1 MAGSPATPTP
11 ERRRLLDWL
20 DVVAKLVGAFAVLG
34 VAVFANSLQSR
45 LTGISIQ
52 SQREQADT
60 QLRANMFNSLIG
72 PIVGPQKDGTP
83 VSAAREELL
92 AELLALNFHESFE
105 LKPLMEDA
113 SRRLLEEARGKAPR
127 PAGSPDVREALWSI
141 SRRTSE
147 RQKAA
152 IAREW
157 EASRAGSGRDAS
169 QSGFFAALFRS
180 RTRPARK
187 GCEFYSVTVD
197 ARSERHL
204 EPVRPNSACQAA
216 AAFRDAVDLTS
227 PDGNYVLR
235 LWAAGADWQN
245 QTVRI
250 NVQPFRTEQESP
262 APTDTTYPFTLTW
275 FELPFTD
282 NTLLPDGNRFAVYL
296 RLHEPTFQK
305 VSMAVMW
312 FPVGYFT
319 PRERPLNYREVQEL
333 LGRTAP

>member
-1 MAGSPATPTP
+1 MSGNEPAATDR
-11 ERRRLLDWL
+11 RRRLLDWL
-20 DVVAKLVGAFAVLG
+20 DVLAKLVGAFAVLG
-34 VAVFANSLQSR
+34 VAIFANSLQSR

-113 SRRLLEEARGKAPR
+113 SRRLVEEARASPSR
-127 PAGSPDVREALWSI
+127 AAGSPDVRESLWSI

-169 QSGFFAALFRS
+169 RNGFLSGLFRN
-180 RTRPARK
+180 RAQGVRK
-187 GCEFYSVTVD
+187 GCEFYIVTVD

-204 EPVRPNSACQAA
+204 EAVQPNAACQVA

-227 PDGNYVLR
+227 PDGHYVLR

-245 QTVRI
+245 QTVRV
-250 NVQPFRTEQESP
+250 NVLPFRAEQESP

-282 NTLLPDGNRFAVYL
+282 NTLLPDGNRFAIYL
-296 RLHEPTFQK
+296 RLHEPAFQK
-305 VSMAVMW
+305 VTMAVMW

-333 LGRTAP
+333 LGRKGS

>member
-1 MAGSPATPTP
+1 MSGSHSAPT
-11 ERRRLLDWL
+11 EGRRRLLDWL

-34 VAVFANSLQSR
+34 VAIFANSLQSR

-52 SQREQADT
+52 SQREQADS
-60 QLRANMFNSLIG
+60 QLRANMFNSLIS

-83 VSAAREELL
+83 ISASREELL

-105 LKPLMEDA
+105 LKPLMQDA
-113 SRRLLEEARGKAPR
+113 SERLVAEARRSQSRGSE
-127 PAGSPDVREALWSI
+127 SPDVRESLWSI

-157 EASRAGSGRDAS
+157 EASEAGTAGSAAGG
-169 QSGFFAALFRS
+169 GFLSRLFRN
-180 RTRPARK
+180 RTRPDPK
-187 GCEFYSVTVD
+187 GCEFYTVTMD
-197 ARSERHL
+197 GRSERHL
-204 EPVRPNSACQAA
+204 EPVHPNDACQAV
-216 AAFRDAVDLTS
+216 AAFRDAVDLKS
-227 PDGNYVLR
+227 PDGRYVLR

-245 QTVRI
+245 QTVRM
-250 NVQPFRTEQESP
+250 NVLPFRTEQGSP

-296 RLHEPTFQK
+296 RLHESAFQK
-305 VSMAVMW
+305 VTMVVMW

-333 LGRTAP
+333 LGRRAP